1 MRRYALW
8 AAHQRSLALN
18 LSLTVTTLV
27 SVNPLR
33 LLICAVIVYNSTES
47 YYDVILYHGMIYHDI
62 QCKSIQW

>member
-27 SVNPLR
+27 SVISSEITDLCSDSLQFYRELLR
-33 LLICAVIVYNSTES
+33 CDFVSR
-47 YYDVILYHGMIYHDI
+47 YDLP
-62 QCKSIQW
+62 